1 MSRNLDPQ
9 FSTVT
14 RKTAVPAA
22 QPDLQVPNQPA
33 LAVPMAAVPPGA
45 AVPVGGPAVRAAPRA
60 PPPRPISVRVGA
72 SSPTSSAAFSN
83 AGCRPPASHLI
94 LGSAAAAA
102 PNGFGYSRGRLL
114 LMTLRAVT
122 WSQQAP
128 PSPLREPPST
138 SRRGAAP
145 ARALA
150 CPSACA
156 TGARTEWAIPKPV
169 LRAGGRVVATAPAPS
184 SARGSSAI
192 IIAGCTSHFT
202 GVPDCPS
209 GNPEQSAKVP
219 ILLDPGSRGQYR
231 DTGAQPAPAASPRSY
246 CGESQRS
253 SNNGACRRTQ
263 Q

>member
-1 MSRNLDPQ
+1 MS
-9 FSTVT
+9 
-14 RKTAVPAA
+14 
-22 QPDLQVPNQPA
+22 
-33 LAVPMAAVPPGA
+33 
-45 AVPVGGPAVRAAPRA
+45 
-60 PPPRPISVRVGA
+60 SVRVGA

-122 WSQQAP
+122 WSKQAP

-156 TGARTEWAIPKPV
+156 TGARTESAIPKPV

-192 IIAGCTSHFT
+192 IIAGCTSHFHRCSRLPRGQSGT
-202 GVPDCPS
+202 IRQSAHSPRIAWRCPPTTNSHCDRPDSLARRAGSERCDQQGQRDWIPPRRDPPTMDFLAPRGTFWADS
-209 GNPEQSAKVP
+209 AGNPIGFPYVFV
-219 ILLDPGSRGQYR
+219 
-231 DTGAQPAPAASPRSY
+231 
-246 CGESQRS
+246 
-253 SNNGACRRTQ
+253 
-263 Q
+263 